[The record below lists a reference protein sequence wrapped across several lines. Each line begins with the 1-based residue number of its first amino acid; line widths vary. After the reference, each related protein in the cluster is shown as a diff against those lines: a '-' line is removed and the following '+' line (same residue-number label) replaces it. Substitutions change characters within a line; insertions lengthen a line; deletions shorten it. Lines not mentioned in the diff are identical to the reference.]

1 MNDDYQ
7 KYLKYKGK
15 YRNSKKNMIGGNDK
29 KSVAE
34 WLYGLYWLPDKIY
47 TTNHP
52 LYERIGNEEK
62 ITKEEFDKVYPE
74 KLTIETVYSNFLDPG
89 LILKYIT
96 IIKQINDNEEKK
108 KDYIIIFL
116 VEYIGKALNEAEYFN
131 NKWGKTIGR
140 DYVSPMTKLFME
152 IGQII
157 TPINPSLLV
166 LKEHKTKFLK
176 LLPGLLELDKNRLDK
191 EQKEKFDNA
200 KKQIEEANKI
210 LAVLTQNIV
219 QMINNYEVIWPTRVK
234 TTNP

>member
-1 MNDDYQ
+1 
-7 KYLKYKGK
+7 
-15 YRNSKKNMIGGNDK
+15 
-29 KSVAE
+29 
-34 WLYGLYWLPDKIY
+34 
-47 TTNHP
+47 
-52 LYERIGNEEK
+52 
-62 ITKEEFDKVYPE
+62 
-74 KLTIETVYSNFLDPG
+74 
-89 LILKYIT
+89 
-96 IIKQINDNEEKK
+96 
-108 KDYIIIFL
+108 
-116 VEYIGKALNEAEYFN
+116 
-131 NKWGKTIGR
+131 
-140 DYVSPMTKLFME
+140 MTKLFME